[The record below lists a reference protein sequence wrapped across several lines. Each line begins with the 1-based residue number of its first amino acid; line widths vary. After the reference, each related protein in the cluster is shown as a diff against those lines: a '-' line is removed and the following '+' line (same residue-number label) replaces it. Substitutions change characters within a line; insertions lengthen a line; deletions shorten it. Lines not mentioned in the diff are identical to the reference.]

1 MLAFRA
7 ASVNPSYARLTNV
20 DIGRSYTLNLTHL
33 YMSDKANTT
42 SESHPGEQSQ
52 LELEPSDPEARA
64 MIPSS
69 PERDE
74 TPSAPPNMTAGTS
87 GSTDLEPLVPL
98 DMNPVSGQ
106 DMARDQNVPAS
117 PIPPANF
124 DLEASGT
131 VCLPRPIAQSSE
143 TRPAAES
150 NMLDGEE
157 LAQGD
162 DVGQYIIRE
171 MIGRG
176 GCGTVYAATH
186 DSTDEEVAV
195 KVLRL
200 SLAGSPHQVRRFVQE
215 AQALKLVD
223 HPGIVKVYDTGYMH
237 DGRPYFVMEL
247 LEGRSLANLLGE
259 RGRLSPREALAIL
272 EPICDMLELAHQ
284 AGIVHRDIKASNIM
298 LTGSA
303 DNREIKLL
311 DFGLA
316 KLLNSDQSGSMQ
328 TSMGVVLGTLH
339 SMAPEQIMGGTVD
352 GRTDIYAMGA
362 LLHRLLTG
370 RHPFEDVD
378 GQKVARMHLHKPPPK
393 PSKLAPVSPALDA
406 LVERALDK
414 DPGRRFQ
421 TAGAF
426 LEALRDAV
434 VSKSAEV
441 QQTGDAVAIYVEGRI
456 AEDIELDESFF
467 SALMQALDS
476 AERAFVA
483 AGFQILVQTTNAILA
498 ARIISV
504 EPNSVVLGGKGEAP
518 APPRLEA
525 PAIEPQSGKQPAALD
540 SAIEVATEL
549 HRTLGE
555 IATQDGRFRVNVCL
569 HRDRAEVKI
578 RNDQPRIIGGA
589 IGDLSYW
596 APQRDLDRVCIARET
611 GASTDI
617 VSYVSVPAP

>member
-1 MLAFRA
+1 
-7 ASVNPSYARLTNV
+7 
-20 DIGRSYTLNLTHL
+20 
-33 YMSDKANTT
+33 MSDKANTT
-42 SESHPGEQSQ
+42 SESHPDEQSQ
-52 LELEPSDPEARA
+52 SELEPGDRKARPTA
-64 MIPSS
+64 LTV
-69 PERDE
+69 PERGG
-74 TPSAPPNMTAGTS
+74 TAKAASNMITSTS
-87 GSTDLEPLVPL
+87 GASDLDPLVPV
-98 DMNPVSGQ
+98 DMDLVSGQ
-106 DMARDQNVPAS
+106 DKLGDKNVPAP
-117 PIPPANF
+117 PIPPPNV

-131 VCLPRPIAQSSE
+131 VCIPRPIAQSSE
-143 TRPAAES
+143 TRPAAEAHI
-150 NMLDGEE
+150 LDGEE
-157 LAQGD
+157 LAAGD
-162 DVGQYIIRE
+162 EIGRYIIRE

-176 GCGTVYAATH
+176 GCGTVYAAEH
-186 DSTDEEVAV
+186 ESTEEIVAV

-200 SLAGSPHQVRRFVQE
+200 SLAGSAHQVRRFVQE

-223 HPGIVKVYDTGYMH
+223 HPGIVKVYDTGYLH

-247 LEGRSLANLLGE
+247 LEGRSLASLLGE
-259 RGRLSPREALAIL
+259 RGRLSPRESLAII

-298 LTGSA
+298 LTGTA
-303 DNREIKLL
+303 DNRDIKLL

-316 KLLNSDQSGSMQ
+316 KLLNNDQSGSMQ

-426 LEALRDAV
+426 LEDLRDAV
-434 VSKSAEV
+434 VRKSAEI
-441 QQTGDAVAIYVEGRI
+441 QQTADAVAIYVEGRI
-456 AEDIELDESFF
+456 ADDTELDESFF
-467 SALMQALDS
+467 SALMRALDS

-498 ARIISV
+498 ARIIAV
-504 EPNSVVLGGKGEAP
+504 EPDPTALESQGDAP
-518 APPRLEA
+518 VSLAQQPDT
-525 PAIEPQSGKQPAALD
+525 PAIEPSAGKRPKGLD
-540 SAIEVATEL
+540 QAIEAATEL

-555 IATQDGRFRVNVCL
+555 MAAEDGRFHINVCV
-569 HRDRAEVKI
+569 HRDRAKI
-578 RNDQPRIIGGA
+578 KTRGDQLRIAGGS
-589 IGDLSYW
+589 IGDLSRW
-596 APQRDLDRVCIARET
+596 APQRDLDGVCATRQAK
-611 GASTDI
+611 ASPDATSYI
-617 VSYVSVPAP
+617 SVSLP